1 MGPLQRAQ
9 KGGPDLLRLRLTVAI
24 CHVPFWA
31 EPLRNSRKLEAG
43 KVYKYHAW
51 LCTLRDGADANLWAV
66 VWEVS
71 RPGPIFEKG
80 WTRQSFVVVDPT
92 FEHFPC
98 AEWSNVEKLPV
109 YSMTTSIEGKKVEA
123 LPHLG
128 MGDVIRVHR
137 ARISSKPPRYIN
149 IRQQGQSA
157 TVAFPCPNELLESE
171 SLDNGVEVAFRGLQ
185 GENNTIVPADKARAR
200 KLQMWIQQ
208 RLSKESMS
216 QYLTTIRELVNL
228 SAQRDL
234 VVQVQKV
241 EVSPLRL
248 VVTDGSGNL
257 RSLLRRLRHNGW
269 VLVFGGLAFP
279 GVNAGDPAGPVLDPL
294 TLGGIADF
302 IKSGRCKSIF
312 FLTGAGVST
321 GAGIPDFRSPGGMY
335 DSLRPELLTATEPQ
349 RRLMRQDPVHV
360 VTKEMF
366 FQNQFPYMEVRRPF
380 ILGVQ
385 SQKWKATLSH
395 WFMKFLDEEGLLKR
409 VFTQNIDGLDYQ
421 TGIRRELVTNVH
433 GSIANVSCEGCGRRM
448 SFDAFC
454 DKVRSQI
461 KDIYKV
467 DPTAP
472 ETSTEI
478 HCPSCNQPLVKPSTV
493 LFGSS
498 LPREFFK
505 QLPELTEA
513 DLLIVAGTSL
523 QVSPANSV
531 VSEVSD
537 KCVRLIVNKEPV
549 GEMLGVRYGEAAV
562 QDVWT
567 GEMTCDE
574 AFMELIKML
583 GWQEKLRGIQ
593 HLLPESNQELIKG
606 FVKVGHWLRLQQVR
620 STGLGSAEA
629 LTVSAAN
636 ITQVPSWCF
645 DVQVRRQQVEEMQ
658 IVQVEPMQ
666 RPESSALPSA
676 PSPAAAHRALARAAK
691 AEWLMFLEFPGAIED
706 VAPPLSAMLEVLSVT
721 GESIAVFED
730 EEIADPPASISQP
743 DSAAVDPRA
752 GKGKGK
758 FFTPA
763 EVGKGKGKFFPRVPA
778 PDAAL
783 YHGGGK
789 GKGKFFTPRVP
800 APDADIYHRGGKGK
814 GKFFAPRVP
823 APDADIYHRGGK
835 GKGEFFTPAE
845 VGKGKGKCFTPRIP
859 APDAAGNASVK
870 ALKQRLARKIGLPRF
885 RLRLLQD
892 NCPLDDNQT
901 LIVDQQFSLQVVQL
915 VILEFLPPDKKQN
928 RRIILAC
935 EENDDAIL
943 SSS

>member
-1 MGPLQRAQ
+1 MLSKRRMN
-9 KGGPDLLRLRLTVAI
+9 LSHIVA
-24 CHVPFWA
+24 CFCVVLHAFGF
-31 EPLRNSRKLEAG
+31 RN
-43 KVYKYHAW
+43 
-51 LCTLRDGADANLWAV
+51 
-66 VWEVS
+66 
-71 RPGPIFEKG
+71 
-80 WTRQSFVVVDPT
+80 
-92 FEHFPC
+92 
-98 AEWSNVEKLPV
+98 
-109 YSMTTSIEGKKVEA
+109 
-123 LPHLG
+123 HLG
-128 MGDVIRVHR
+128 AM
-137 ARISSKPPRYIN
+137 
-149 IRQQGQSA
+149 
-157 TVAFPCPNELLESE
+157 
-171 SLDNGVEVAFRGLQ
+171 
-185 GENNTIVPADKARAR
+185 
-200 KLQMWIQQ
+200 
-208 RLSKESMS
+208 SMM
-216 QYLTTIRELVNL
+216 R
-228 SAQRDL
+228 
-234 VVQVQKV
+234 
-241 EVSPLRL
+241 
-248 VVTDGSGNL
+248 
-257 RSLLRRLRHNGW
+257 
-269 VLVFGGLAFP
+269 
-279 GVNAGDPAGPVLDPL
+279 PVLDPL

-467 DPTAP
+467 DPSAP

-531 VSEVSD
+531 VNEVSD

-574 AFMELIKML
+574 AFLELMKML

-606 FVKVGHWLRLQQVR
+606 FV
-620 STGLGSAEA
+620 
-629 LTVSAAN
+629 
-636 ITQVPSWCF
+636 
-645 DVQVRRQQVEEMQ
+645 
-658 IVQVEPMQ
+658 
-666 RPESSALPSA
+666 
-676 PSPAAAHRALARAAK
+676 
-691 AEWLMFLEFPGAIED
+691 
-706 VAPPLSAMLEVLSVT
+706 
-721 GESIAVFED
+721 
-730 EEIADPPASISQP
+730 
-743 DSAAVDPRA
+743 
-752 GKGKGK
+752 
-758 FFTPA
+758 
-763 EVGKGKGKFFPRVPA
+763 
-778 PDAAL
+778 
-783 YHGGGK
+783 
-789 GKGKFFTPRVP
+789 
-800 APDADIYHRGGKGK
+800 
-814 GKFFAPRVP
+814 
-823 APDADIYHRGGK
+823 
-835 GKGEFFTPAE
+835 
-845 VGKGKGKCFTPRIP
+845 
-859 APDAAGNASVK
+859 
-870 ALKQRLARKIGLPRF
+870 
-885 RLRLLQD
+885 
-892 NCPLDDNQT
+892 
-901 LIVDQQFSLQVVQL
+901 
-915 VILEFLPPDKKQN
+915 
-928 RRIILAC
+928 
-935 EENDDAIL
+935 
-943 SSS
+943 